1 MPRPPMEGSGL
12 PPHREERNAAGFPEA
27 LPPSLALPAAPMSPL
42 RSDLIPAG
50 EEWLHQLKWD
60 GVRILAL
67 CIQGR
72 VRLFS
77 KRMLEKTSIYAD
89 VTMMMEARPE
99 LRGRTLLLDG
109 EVVVFD
115 PNLGRPSFP
124 LALQRERMRQR
135 PDGALPAVYV
145 LFDVLGIEERNVR
158 RLPYEERHRLLLDLF
173 PDKHPACFV
182 ADIFEDG
189 DQLWNWVEQHGW
201 EGVVSKK
208 RSSPYQEG
216 KRHQDWFKIKKD
228 LHIEALT
235 VGYMINNGRPASVVL
250 TDLEGRYIGKASIGL
265 DETRR
270 LLLEGWAAR
279 YPAPGP
285 PGGPIAA
292 LRREPIVWMSVPI
305 PCRAAALEY
314 TPTGQLRHPRI
325 DTLPLLK

>member
-1 MPRPPMEGSGL
+1 MLRPFTEGSRQ
-12 PPHREERNAAGFPEA
+12 PPDQEERNTGGFTKAP
-27 LPPSLALPAAPMSPL
+27 PPSLALPATPMSPL
-42 RSDLIPAG
+42 RSDRIPVG

-60 GVRILAL
+60 GVRMLAV
-67 CIQGR
+67 CVQGR

-89 VTMMMEARPE
+89 VTAMLEARPE
-99 LRGRTLLLDG
+99 LRGRMLLLDG

-124 LALQRERMRQR
+124 LALQRGRKRQR

-145 LFDVLGIEERNVR
+145 LFDVLGIGERNVR
-158 RLPYEERHRLLLDLF
+158 RLPYEERHRLLLELF
-173 PDKHPACFV
+173 PEKHPACFV

-189 DQLWNWVEQHGW
+189 APLWKWVEQHGW
-201 EGVVSKK
+201 EGVVSKR
-208 RSSPYQEG
+208 RSSSYQEG
-216 KRHQDWFKIKKD
+216 KRHQDWFKHKKD
-228 LHIEALT
+228 LLVDAMT
-235 VGYMINNGRPASVVL
+235 VGYRINNGRPASVVL
-250 TDLEGRYIGKASIGL
+250 TDLEGSYLGKASIGL

-270 LLLEGWAAR
+270 QLLEGWATR
-279 YPAPGP
+279 YPASGP
-285 PGGPIAA
+285 PGGPIPA